1 MGMLDNIL
9 DSVSGSIAGIILIC
23 GALIP
28 ISVQMIGGLTGDAA
42 KYAIY
47 VELVVIVAIVGLII
61 GVIKFYQ
68 DAKR

>member
-9 DSVSGSIAGIILIC
+9 DSISGSLVGIILIC

-28 ISVQMIGGLTGDAA
+28 ISVDLIGSLTGDAA

-47 VELVVIVAIVGLII
+47 LELVVIVAIVGLII